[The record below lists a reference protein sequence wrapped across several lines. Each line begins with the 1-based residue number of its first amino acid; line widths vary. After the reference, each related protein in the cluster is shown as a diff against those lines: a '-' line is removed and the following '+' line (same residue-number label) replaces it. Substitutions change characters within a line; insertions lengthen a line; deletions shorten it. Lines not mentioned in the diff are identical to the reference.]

1 MSPDP
6 GSVDHLLVYDR
17 VSSEF
22 VRLCIGTS
30 TFTGIC
36 KYLLFFFRF
45 VGFMASSLLDVA
57 KENTQ
62 YNIFFCKC
70 YNKDLLNSEINI
82 FCLA

>member
-36 KYLLFFFRF
+36 KYLLFFSVLSDLWFL
-45 VGFMASSLLDVA
+45 VYWMLP
-57 KENTQ
+57 KKIHNTT
-62 YNIFFCKC
+62 YFFANVTIKT
-70 YNKDLLNSEINI
+70 YSIVK
-82 FCLA
+82 